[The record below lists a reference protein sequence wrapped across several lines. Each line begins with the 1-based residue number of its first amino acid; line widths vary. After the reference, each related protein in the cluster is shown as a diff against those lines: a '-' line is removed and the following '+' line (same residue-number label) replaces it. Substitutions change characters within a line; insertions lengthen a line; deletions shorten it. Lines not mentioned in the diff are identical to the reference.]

1 MSWLN
6 WYLSFAAENIYGFI
20 PILAVVYAMFF
31 LLRKLFKKLPHPGIF
46 VGISFFICLFTIP
59 SMPRYTF
66 ENDILS
72 KYKNAGEYK
81 LVNSA
86 NWGALVEPITL
97 IKTPIGFFHFV
108 SPIQHSSWKNFQEKE
123 VREYRSQIHRYS
135 EPTISQLID
144 ADCSDNT
151 ISISEPREG
160 VFKYISFNDN
170 MSKNQKKIYC
180 ETDYSFQVKMYQ
192 CKYRILSKLSK
203 VSEKEVME
211 ANEQCKSK

>member
-20 PILAVVYAMFF
+20 PILAVVYAIFF

-86 NWGALVEPITL
+86 N
-97 IKTPIGFFHFV
+97 
-108 SPIQHSSWKNFQEKE
+108 
-123 VREYRSQIHRYS
+123 
-135 EPTISQLID
+135 
-144 ADCSDNT
+144 
-151 ISISEPREG
+151 
-160 VFKYISFNDN
+160 
-170 MSKNQKKIYC
+170 
-180 ETDYSFQVKMYQ
+180 
-192 CKYRILSKLSK
+192 
-203 VSEKEVME
+203 
-211 ANEQCKSK
+211 